1 MFGTEIKICGLT
13 RVEDIIAVNRYGA
26 DYAGFVFCKKSKRYI
41 DSYKAG
47 ELIDLL
53 RSDITTVG
61 VFLDEPLDNVISA
74 ARISGVQMIQLH
86 GHESDEYV
94 EYVRRTLERPVIKA
108 FKADEEGALERA
120 LKSNADYVMIDSG
133 AGCGKKFD
141 WNILKGFNTVEIC
154 LIRNFSMP
162 TILMPTIVGNIIQH
176 SIFFAHLQM
185 PFLVF
190 FIPEIIV
197 LRLKGLMSHTEILAV
212 DANAHRV
219 QWFTIERRQLV

>member
-133 AGCGKKFD
+133 AGCGSKFD
-141 WNILKGFNTVEIC
+141 WNILKGFKRDYFLAGGLDPESVADAV
-154 LIRNFSMP
+154 SM
-162 TILMPTIVGNIIQH
+162 LE
-176 SIFFAHLQM
+176 
-185 PFLVF
+185 PF
-190 FIPEIIV
+190 
-197 LRLKGLMSHTEILAV
+197 AV
-212 DANAHRV
+212 DV
-219 QWFTIERRQLV
+219 SSGVETDGLKDEEKIEKFIKAVKHGGKYA

>member
-13 RVEDIIAVNRYGA
+13 RIEDIIAVNRYGA

-74 ARISGVQMIQLH
+74 ARISGVQMVQLH

-141 WNILKGFNTVEIC
+141 WNILKGFNRDYFLAGGLDPE
-154 LIRNFSMP
+154 S
-162 TILMPTIVGNIIQH
+162 VGEAVNM
-176 SIFFAHLQM
+176 LE
-185 PFLVF
+185 PF
-190 FIPEIIV
+190 
-197 LRLKGLMSHTEILAV
+197 AV
-212 DANAHRV
+212 DVSTGVETDGVKDEAK
-219 QWFTIERRQLV
+219 IEKFIKAVKHGGKYA